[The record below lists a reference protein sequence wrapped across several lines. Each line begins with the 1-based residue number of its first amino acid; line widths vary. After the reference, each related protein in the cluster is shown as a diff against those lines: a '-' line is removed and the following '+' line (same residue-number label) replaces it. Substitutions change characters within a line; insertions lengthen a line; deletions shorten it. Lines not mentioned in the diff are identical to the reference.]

1 MSQQGTIKRYMLE
14 IEKANSGQY
23 PSFREIKDHLY
34 KHGFEISDRTLQR
47 DIEQIRNEFGLELRY
62 NTPKRGYDI
71 DYSKSVNVEAFFR
84 FLEIVNTASLLSET
98 LTESKN
104 SLENISFG
112 SFGGMKGTE
121 NLKPILKAI
130 KEKRKIA
137 FEHFNFHKNKKRK
150 YNLKPYLIREYQNR
164 WYVVGIVSGFDD
176 LRTFGIDR
184 IEYLEVTTETFQPDK
199 KINPKELFESI
210 IGVVYSLGEKQEVI
224 LSFTPT
230 QGKYVKTLPLHQSQ
244 KILADNKNELRISL
258 NIIPNF
264 EFTQQILL
272 HGDTVKVIEPEW
284 LVNEIKA
291 RLSRALDQ
299 YN

>member
-1 MSQQGTIKRYMLE
+1 MSQQGTIKRYILE
-14 IEKANSGQY
+14 IEKANSGQF

-34 KHGFEISDRTLQR
+34 EHGFEISNRTLQR
-47 DIEQIRNEFGLELRY
+47 DIEQIRNEFDLELRY
-62 NTPKRGYDI
+62 NTSRRGYDI
-71 DYSKSVNVEAFFR
+71 DYSNSVNVEAFFR

-98 LTESKN
+98 LADSKN

-112 SFGGMKGTE
+112 SFGGMSGTE
-121 NLKPILKAI
+121 NLKPILTAI

-164 WYVVGIVSGFDD
+164 WYVVGVVSGFED

-184 IEYLEVTTETFQPDK
+184 IENLEVKTETFQPDK
-199 KINPKELFESI
+199 TINPKELFDSI
-210 IGVVYSLGEKQEVI
+210 IGVVYSLGKKQEVI

-244 KILADNKNELRISL
+244 QILVDNDHELRISL

-264 EFTQQILL
+264 EFMQQILL

-284 LVNEIKA
+284 LVEEVKE
-291 RLSRALDQ
+291 RLNRALQQ
-299 YN
+299 YR

>member
-14 IEKANSGQY
+14 IEKANSGQF

-98 LTESKN
+98 LAESKN

-112 SFGGMKGTE
+112 SFGGMRGTE
-121 NLKPILKAI
+121 NLKPLLQAI
-130 KEKRKIA
+130 KENRKVS
-137 FEHFNFHKNKKRK
+137 FTHFNFHKEKERK
-150 YNLKPYLIREYQNR
+150 YTLKPYLIREYQNR
-164 WYVVGIVSGFDD
+164 WYVVGIVSGFND
-176 LRTFGIDR
+176 LRTFGVDR
-184 IEYLEVTTETFQPDK
+184 IKNLNLKTETFQPDK
-199 KINPKELFESI
+199 NINPKELFDSI

-224 LSFTPT
+224 LSFTPI

-244 KILADNKNELRISL
+244 KILIDNEDELRISL

-264 EFTQQILL
+264 EFMQQILL

-284 LVNEIKA
+284 LVNDIKA
-291 RLSRALDQ
+291 RLSRALEQ